1 MKKIG
6 PEACIPSAPLR
17 STTDIIVWISCSS
30 HTAVQWN
37 NTYHECI
44 SSGMIMLCGVFLPQ
58 RCCTSHHWQNANAIG
73 GSKGG
78 GGARDARP
86 PPGAQILS
94 FSCSFRQKVEKII
107 PLWELAPPL
116 RKILDPP
123 LNAVMKHFFAH
134 ISNTERNPLFFI
146 HRIKYHKSRSLT
158 VWPTLC
164 WMKNCLLIGWRW
176 FWVCSFHHLLVGRRW
191 RGMQWWGT
199 NSVRR

>member
-58 RCCTSHHWQNANAIG
+58 RCCTNHHWQNANA
-73 GSKGG
+73 
-78 GGARDARP
+78 
-86 PPGAQILS
+86 
-94 FSCSFRQKVEKII
+94 
-107 PLWELAPPL
+107 
-116 RKILDPP
+116 
-123 LNAVMKHFFAH
+123 VMKHFFTH

-146 HRIKYHKSRSLT
+146 HRTKYHKSRSLT